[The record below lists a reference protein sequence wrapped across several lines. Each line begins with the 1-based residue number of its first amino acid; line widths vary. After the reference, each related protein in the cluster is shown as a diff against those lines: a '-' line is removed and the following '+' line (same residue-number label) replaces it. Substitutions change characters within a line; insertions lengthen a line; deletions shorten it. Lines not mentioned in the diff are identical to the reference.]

1 MNKTASNSIKSRLF
15 ASKVIFKAV
24 GILLI
29 LILISMW
36 IVCGM
41 LAKYTDANSNITS
54 ARVARMAMVELHEHK
69 AELQNGIYVLDTD
82 TIVGSNEYDTV
93 LPGVDIPKDAFIQSD
108 GKNEVACALYIEVV
122 NVNVPDEVSYT
133 IGTSFETETSIV
145 PSHGGTLY
153 KYNQTIQPGTDRPI
167 THIFS
172 DNKLRVSDT
181 FKDRSV
187 AEKNTAP
194 FKIEIYAYLVQ
205 ID

>member
-1 MNKTASNSIKSRLF
+1 MNKTVSNSIKPRLF
-15 ASKVIFKAV
+15 VSKVIFKSV

-29 LILISMW
+29 MILISMW
-36 IVCGM
+36 FVCGL
-41 LAKYTDANSNITS
+41 LAKYTASNSNSTS
-54 ARVARMAMVELHEHK
+54 ARVARMAKVELHEHK
-69 AELQNGIYVLDTD
+69 AELQNGIYVLDTY
-82 TIVGSNEYDTV
+82 TIVDSNEYDTV
-93 LPGVDIPKDAFIQSD
+93 LPGVDIPKDAFIHSD
-108 GKNEVACALYIEVV
+108 GKNEVACTLYIEVV
-122 NVNVPDEVSYT
+122 NVDVPDEVSYT
-133 IGTSFETETSIV
+133 IGTSFETETSIA

-153 KYNQTIQPGTDRPI
+153 KYNQTIQPGTVQTI

-187 AEKNTAP
+187 AAKNTAP